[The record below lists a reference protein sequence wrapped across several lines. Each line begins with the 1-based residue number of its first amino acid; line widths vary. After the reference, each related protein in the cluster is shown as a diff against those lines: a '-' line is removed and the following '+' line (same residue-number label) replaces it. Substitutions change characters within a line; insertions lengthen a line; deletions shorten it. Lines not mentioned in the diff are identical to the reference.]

1 MTDPDVQDKYV
12 SHYDVAR
19 HALRS
24 AADHYFGAES
34 VPPVETVL
42 EDATRIYDWLLRHGF
57 NNDIDEQSQRLA
69 DILARL
75 DKGEKEPKEA

>member
-19 HALRS
+19 HALRVVS
-24 AADHYFGAES
+24 DKHFHDG
-34 VPPVETVL
+34 ETPSISGLL
-42 EDATRIYDWLLRHGF
+42 EEATAVYNWLIHHGF
-57 NNDIDEQSQRLA
+57 NNDVDEQSQRLA

-75 DKGEKEPKEA
+75 DKGENKPDAT

>member
-24 AADHYFGAES
+24 AADHYFHDDKA
-34 VPPVETVL
+34 PPIATVL
-42 EDATRIYDWLLRHGF
+42 KDATRIYDWLIHHGF
-57 NNDIDEQSQRLA
+57 NNDVDEQSQRLA